1 MHPLIRHMDNAMK
14 VKVVTDSTSDIP
26 AELADALGITIV
38 PVYVRFGDVVYR
50 DGEEITSDEFFLKLT
65 SLPVHPATSQ
75 PTPDDFVKVY
85 SKYCSEVEGIV
96 SIHISAKISGTF
108 SSALLATRTIETPCP
123 IQVIDSKF
131 NSAGLAL
138 VVMAAARLANEGAS
152 IQDIITE
159 TYEVIDQVHMFGMFN
174 TMKYLARS
182 GRVSKAIAAAANL
195 IDVKPLLT
203 FGDGEIVRAGL
214 VRTMAKGIDRIYDY
228 ISKKVPVEELMIVHS
243 AVPDEANKLK
253 QRLAKFLPSDKIL
266 IAKLGAALGVHGGP
280 GVLVMALRQPKSDE

>member
-1 MHPLIRHMDNAMK
+1 MVVTAMK
-14 VKVVTDSTSDIP
+14 VKVITDSTSDIP
-26 AELADALGITIV
+26 HELADALGITMV

-50 DGEEITSDEFFLKLT
+50 DGEEITSDEFFQKLT

-75 PTPDDFVKVY
+75 PTPEDFTKVY
-85 SKYCSEVEGIV
+85 SKYYGNVDGIV

-108 SSALLATRTIETPCP
+108 NSALLSAKTMETPCR
-123 IQVIDSKF
+123 IEVIDSKF

-138 VVMAAARLANEGAS
+138 VVMAAAQLANDGVS

-159 TYEVIDQVHMFGMFN
+159 THKMIEQVHMFGMFN

-182 GRVSKAIAAAANL
+182 GRISKTVAAAANI

-203 FGDGEIVRAGL
+203 FSDGEIVRAGL

-228 ISKKVPVEELMIVHS
+228 IGTKIPIQELMIVHS
-243 AVPDEANKLK
+243 AVPDEANRLK
-253 QRLAKFLPSDKIL
+253 QRLTKFLPEDKIL
-266 IAKLGAALGVHGGP
+266 IARLGAALGVHGGP
-280 GVLVMALRQPKSDE
+280 GVLVMALRQLKTDE